1 MKETKEIAALLQLI
15 DDPDEEVY
23 HSVRKK
29 LISFGKEVIPN
40 LENVWE
46 TTEDP
51 VIQERVELLIH
62 GVQYED
68 IKQKFE
74 QWTKLDNPDLLSGA
88 CIVNNYHFP
97 ELSVNNIAQQ
107 IEKLR
112 RNIWLELNPY
122 LTPLEQT
129 NVLTGII
136 YQYCHF
142 KQEPVDYNRP
152 ADFLIAPLLESKKG
166 NSLSLTLLQLILAY
180 LSEIPLKLLQIPG
193 QLILGYFK
201 QEEKFNERKEP
212 EHIPFFVDGGS
223 GQIFTY
229 KEVLQYL
236 KANDIPWETSYFQP
250 LSNKEIIAILVE
262 QYASCFESNDSIYKY
277 KELRKLAQ
285 MIRDHD
291 R

>member
-40 LENVWE
+40 LEDIWE
-46 TTEDP
+46 TTADP

-68 IKQKFE
+68 VKQKFA
-74 QWTKLDNPDLLSGA
+74 QWITLDNPDLLSGA
-88 CIVNNYHFP
+88 CILNSYHFP
-97 ELSVNNIAQQ
+97 ELSVSNIAQQ

-136 YQYCHF
+136 FQYCHF
-142 KQEPVDYNRP
+142 TQKSLDYNRP
-152 ADFLIAPLLESKKG
+152 TDFLLAPLLETKKG
-166 NSLSLTLLQLILAY
+166 NSLILTILQLILAD

-193 QLILGYFK
+193 QLILGYVK
-201 QEEKFNERKEP
+201 KEEKFSEQNEP
-212 EHIPFFVDGGS
+212 EHIPFFIDGGS
-223 GQIFTY
+223 GQIFSY
-229 KEVLQYL
+229 SDIMKYL
-236 KANDIPWETSYFQP
+236 KTNELSWEASYFESLTNQ
-250 LSNKEIIAILVE
+250 EIIAILIE
-262 QYASCFESNDSIYKY
+262 QYASCFDNDHTNYKRA
-277 KELRKLAQ
+277 ELIKLAT
-285 MIRDHD
+285 MLRAEI
-291 R
+291 